1 MKKIISA
8 FAATVVISTLAA
20 CTAADDSTISGPR
33 MGKVIVDP
41 GSSQQSG
48 QQGST
53 ENKDKNTKA
62 IEKICDSYSIVQEYP
77 EEDAVLYYCRDDGNE
92 YGCISGACE
101 NVSEYEDD

>member
-62 IEKICDSYSIVQEYP
+62 IEKICDSYTIEQEYP

-101 NVSEYEDD
+101 EISEYED